1 MVNNSNSK
9 YDAIIVGGGLAG
21 LINAIVLSRKNNDVL
36 LIERKTYPFH
46 RVCGEYISKEVVP
59 FLNSIDCYP
68 NHLDPSDLTRFQLT
82 SIQGKSI
89 ERPLELGGFGIS
101 RYTLDFFLAKKAKS
115 YGVNLLE
122 GTIANH
128 IHFRDD
134 LFDLELSDGA
144 SVQSKVVI
152 GAFGKRSILDK
163 SLDRGFMKKRSP
175 YVGVKY
181 HVKTDLADDLI
192 SLHNFEGGYCGIS
205 KIDEGKFNVC
215 YLASRD
221 LLRRSGDITSMEQK
235 SLMQNPWLKEIFNNS
250 EFLFDQPE
258 VINEISFEQK
268 EPVFDHI
275 LMSGDAAGMIAPLCG
290 NGMAM
295 AIHSAKV
302 CAEVADSF
310 LKSNISRSEMEQKY
324 RYQWRKIFARRLWL
338 GRNIQKLFGSGR
350 GSEFS
355 VGLLK
360 KSSMAA
366 RAIIRQTHGQP
377 F

>member
-1 MVNNSNSK
+1 MVNYYNSK
-9 YDAIIVGGGLAG
+9 YDTIIVGGGLAG
-21 LINAIVLSRKNNDVL
+21 LINAIVLSRRNNKVL
-36 LIERKTYPFH
+36 LVERKTYPFH
-46 RVCGEYISKEVVP
+46 RVCGEYISKEVIP
-59 FLNSIDCYP
+59 FLNSIDCFP
-68 NHLDPSDLTRFQLT
+68 NHLDPSDLTRFLLT
-82 SIQGKSI
+82 SIRGKSI

-101 RYTLDFFLAKKAKS
+101 RYNLDLFLAEKAKS
-115 YGVNLLE
+115 YGTELLE
-122 GTIANH
+122 GTIVNR
-128 IHFRDD
+128 INFNDE
-134 LFDLELSDGA
+134 LFEIELSDGT
-144 SVQSKVVI
+144 SVQSKVAI

-163 SLDRGFMKKRSP
+163 NLDRDFMKKRSP

-181 HVKTDLADDLI
+181 HVKTDMAADLI
-192 SLHNFEGGYCGIS
+192 ALHNFEGGYCGIS

-221 LLRRSGDITSMEQK
+221 LLRSSGDIASMEQNF
-235 SLMQNPWLKEIFNNS
+235 LMQNPWLKEIFINS

-258 VINEISFEQK
+258 VINEISFEEK
-268 EPVFDHI
+268 EPVFNHI

-310 LKSNISRSEMEQKY
+310 LKSEISRLEMEKIY
-324 RYQWRKIFARRLWL
+324 RRQWRKIFARRLWL
-338 GRNIQKLFGSGR
+338 GRNIQRLFGSGR

-360 KSSMAA
+360 RSSFAA
-366 RAIIRQTHGQP
+366 RTIIRQTHGQP

>member
-1 MVNNSNSK
+1 MVNYSDSK

-21 LINAIVLSRKNNDVL
+21 LINAIVLSRKNNKVL

-89 ERPLELGGFGIS
+89 ESPLELGGFGIS
-101 RYTLDFFLAKKAKS
+101 RYNLDNFLAKKAKNC
-115 YGVNLLE
+115 GAELLE
-122 GTIANH
+122 GTIANS
-128 IHFRDD
+128 IRFRDE
-134 LFDLELSDGA
+134 LFEVELSDGTI
-144 SVQSKVVI
+144 VQSKVVI

-163 SLDRGFMKKRSP
+163 SLDRDFMKKRSP
-175 YVGVKY
+175 YIGVKY
-181 HVKTDLADDLI
+181 HIKMDMADDLI
-192 SLHNFEGGYCGIS
+192 ALHNFEGGYCGIS

-221 LLRRSGDITSMEQK
+221 LLRSSGDIASMEQK
-235 SLMQNPWLKEIFNNS
+235 SLMHNPWLKEIFLNS

-258 VINEISFEQK
+258 VINEISFEEK
-268 EPVFDHI
+268 EPVYDHI

-295 AIHSAKV
+295 AIHSAKE
-302 CAEVADSF
+302 CAEVANSF
-310 LKSNISRSEMEQKY
+310 LKSEISRLEMEKKY
-324 RYQWRKIFARRLWL
+324 RHQWRRIFARRLWL
-338 GRNIQKLFGSGR
+338 GRNIQRLFGSGR

-360 KSSMAA
+360 RSSFVA